1 MDTTVSKWGNS
12 LGIRI
17 PAAIVQS
24 SGISD
29 GDKMD
34 ISYTPDGSI
43 IIQKKKKDKSELK
56 AFGILHRFAAP
67 DLIAK
72 EKDAFGMAMEGKYG
86 KGKKDAH

>member
-43 IIQKKKKDKSELK
+43 IIQKKKKDKSNLK
-56 AFGILHRFAAP
+56 HSAYCIGSQRQI
-67 DLIAK
+67 
-72 EKDAFGMAMEGKYG
+72 
-86 KGKKDAH
+86 